1 MEEDSLKKW
10 ISQVRK
16 GSLELCILAVIKEKS
31 IYAFE
36 LIQELEKIESL
47 VLTEGTI
54 YPLLKRLQNDEL
66 ISSFWVESD
75 NGPPRKYYQITEK
88 GKEFFDEMSKEWIKF
103 TQAINNILKRSEENG
118 YGTSSSNKDRIIHF
132 ETKEKS

>member
-10 ISQVRK
+10 MSQVRK
-16 GSLELCILAVIKEKS
+16 GSLELCILGLIKEKD

-54 YPLLKRLQNDEL
+54 YPLLKRLQGDEL

-75 NGPPRKYYQITEK
+75 NGPPRKYYKMTEK
-88 GKEFFDEMSKEWIKF
+88 GNDFFSEMEKEWTKF
-103 TQAINNILKRSEENG
+103 NQAINDILNRSKKND
-118 YGTSSSNKDRIIHF
+118 YGTRDTSKDRLIHF
-132 ETKEKS
+132 KIEK

>member
-10 ISQVRK
+10 MSQVRK
-16 GSLELCILAVIKEKS
+16 GSLELCILGLIKEKD

-54 YPLLKRLQNDEL
+54 YPLLKRLQGDDL

-75 NGPPRKYYQITEK
+75 NGPPRKYYKMTEK
-88 GKEFFDEMSKEWIKF
+88 GNNFFSEMEKEWTKF
-103 TQAINNILKRSEENG
+103 NQAINDILNRSKKND
-118 YGTSSSNKDRIIHF
+118 YGTRDTSKDRLIHF
-132 ETKEKS
+132 KIEK